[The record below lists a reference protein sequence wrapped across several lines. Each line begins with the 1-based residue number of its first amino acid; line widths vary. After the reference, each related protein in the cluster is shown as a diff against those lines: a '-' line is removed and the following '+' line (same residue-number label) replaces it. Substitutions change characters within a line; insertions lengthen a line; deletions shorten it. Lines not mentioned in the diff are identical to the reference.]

1 MSIPLK
7 VGNVIYNFPQVTDE
21 GWGPDVTNWALAI
34 TQNTLQKTGG
44 LFALTAPLDFGPN
57 YGIKS
62 IYYSSR
68 SGNPAQTG
76 QVRLANNESIN
87 FRNYGTNGTDGTLDL
102 AFGPGSSDAI
112 PQWNGIDLVNL
123 STTQSL
129 SNKTLLAPIIDNPT
143 FSGLP
148 TLVGVTITNAIINT
162 STVPNSLG
170 FGAAQFDALV
180 TTTLLDNQSVAVSA
194 FSFVLPGNE
203 NIVVEYSINR
213 NGNKEIGQMFITTD
227 GITAQVAPGSLN
239 LVTTGIIFTA
249 DVNAGTIRLLYTSTS
264 TGFPAIMKYITR
276 RWAD

>member
-1 MSIPLK
+1 MSIPLR
-7 VGNVIYNFPQVTDE
+7 VGGIVYNYPQLTDE
-21 GWGPDVTNWALAI
+21 GWGGDATNWALAI

-68 SGNPAQTG
+68 SASPAATG

-87 FRNYGTNGTDGTLDL
+87 FRNSGNSGDL

-123 STTQSL
+123 STTQTL
-129 SNKTLLAPIIDNPT
+129 SNKTLTAPVLNNPIFT
-143 FSGLP
+143 GLP
-148 TLVGVTITNAIINT
+148 TLVGVTITNATINN
-162 STVPNSLG
+162 STVPNTLS

-180 TTTLLDNQSVAVSA
+180 SITLLDNQSAPTPA
-194 FSFVLPGNE
+194 FILALPGNE
-203 NIVVEYSINR
+203 NIVVEYSIKR
-213 NGNKEIGQMFITTD
+213 NGNKEIGQMFITSD
-227 GITAQVAPGSLN
+227 GSTAQVAPGSLN
-239 LVTTGIIFTA
+239 LASTGIVFTV
-249 DVNAGTIRLLYTSTS
+249 DVNGGNVRLLYTSTNI
-264 TGFPAIMKYITR
+264 GFTATMKYLTR